1 MKAAEQVGEIDVLVG
16 LIESIDDPERP
27 GRLADR
33 ICEGVCQMTSLTRAV
48 MFLHEKTLGITRPVG
63 WHGVE
68 ESVIASVAATL
79 DEMPLAQRVLAED
92 RVIEVSRNLEFELPA
107 RYAGMAGITTI
118 TCAPVAA
125 GERWFGV
132 IVADQGG
139 EHYSLSEEDHRRVH
153 TLGRLAAMAST
164 VEHSTMNRERT
175 RSLDT
180 RIELIRDIHDRVVQR
195 LFGLG
200 LALGSE
206 GDLSPVEQQRCGEEV
221 TAVLA
226 QLREALAA
234 PVAPRERVQDR
245 PAREVAEWYA
255 QSPKVTLSWEGGLEI
270 PPRMDSLVQ
279 SALIE
284 GMRNAGR
291 HAEGGEVEIR
301 VFTQD
306 DAIAVEVVNETGP
319 EPEENNGSSRGGGIG
334 LRLLT
339 LEALQHDALIEF
351 GPTGDEHWRLRLL
364 APGRG

>member
-1 MKAAEQVGEIDVLVG
+1 MKEGEQVGEIDVLVG
-16 LIESIDDPERP
+16 LIESIDDPDRP

-48 MFLHEKTLGITRPVG
+48 MFLHEKTLGISRPVG

-68 ESVIASVAATL
+68 ESVIATVAATL

-125 GERWFGV
+125 GDRWFGV

-164 VEHSTMNRERT
+164 VEHSTVSRERA
-175 RSLDT
+175 RSLDS

-206 GDLSPVEQQRCGEEV
+206 GELSPEEQRRCGEEV
-221 TAVLA
+221 TSVLA
-226 QLREALAA
+226 QLREALAT
-234 PVAPRERVQDR
+234 PVAPRERMRER
-245 PAREVAEWYA
+245 PVREVAEWYA
-255 QSPKVTLSWEGGLEI
+255 QSPRVRLEWEPDLEI
-270 PPRMDSLVQ
+270 PDRLDSLVQ
-279 SALIE
+279 SALTE
-284 GMRNAGR
+284 GMRNAER
-291 HAEGGEVEIR
+291 HSVGGPVEIR
-301 VFTQD
+301 VATRD
-306 DAIAVEVVNETGP
+306 DAFSVEIVNPLDRSEDHG
-319 EPEENNGSSRGGGIG
+319 NGSSRGGGLG

-351 GPTGDEHWRLRLL
+351 GPVEDERWRLRLL
-364 APGRG
+364 APVRE

>member
-1 MKAAEQVGEIDVLVG
+1 
-16 LIESIDDPERP
+16 
-27 GRLADR
+27 
-33 ICEGVCQMTSLTRAV
+33 MTSLTRAV
-48 MFLHEKTLGITRPVG
+48 MFLHEKTLGISRPVG
-63 WHGVE
+63 WHGVD

-125 GERWFGV
+125 GERWYGV

-139 EHYSLSEEDHRRVH
+139 EHYSLSAEDHRRVH

-164 VEHSTMNRERT
+164 VEHSAVSRERT
-175 RSLDT
+175 RSLDS

-200 LALGSE
+200 LALGAE
-206 GDLSPVEQQRCGEEV
+206 GELTPEEQRRCGEEV

-226 QLREALAA
+226 QLREALAS
-234 PVAPRERVQDR
+234 PVAPRERLRVR
-245 PAREVAEWYA
+245 PVREVAEWYA
-255 QSPKVTLSWEGGLEI
+255 QSPKVRLSWEPGLEI
-270 PPRMDSLVQ
+270 PARLDSLVQ
-279 SALIE
+279 SALTE
-284 GMRNAGR
+284 GMRNAER
-291 HAEGGEVEIR
+291 HSDGAPIEIR
-301 VFTQD
+301 VAAKE
-306 DAIAVEVVNETGP
+306 DAIVVEVVNDLATGERP
-319 EPEENNGSSRGGGIG
+319 ANGNSRGGGIG

-351 GPTGDEHWRLRLL
+351 GPAGDGRWRLRLL
-364 APGRG
+364 APGRE

>member
-1 MKAAEQVGEIDVLVG
+1 MLVG
-16 LIESIDDPERP
+16 LIESIDDPDRP

-33 ICEGVCQMTSLTRAV
+33 ICEGVCQMTSLTRSV

-125 GERWFGV
+125 GDKWYGV

-164 VEHSTMNRERT
+164 VEHSTVSRERA
-175 RSLDT
+175 RSLDA
-180 RIELIRDIHDRVVQR
+180 RIELLRDIHDRVVQR

-206 GDLSPVEQQRCGEEV
+206 GDLSPEEQRRCGDEV
-221 TAVLA
+221 TSVLA
-226 QLREALAA
+226 ELREALAS
-234 PVAPRERVQDR
+234 PVAPREQARDR
-245 PAREVAEWYA
+245 PVREVAEWYA
-255 QSPKVTLSWEGGLEI
+255 QSPKVDLTWEPELEI
-270 PPRMDSLVQ
+270 PSRLDSLVQ
-279 SALIE
+279 SALTE
-284 GMRNAGR
+284 GMRNADR
-291 HAEGGEVEIR
+291 HADGGPVVIS
-301 VFTQD
+301 VATQD
-306 DAIAVEVVNETGP
+306 DAIVVEILNGLAP
-319 EPEENNGSSRGGGIG
+319 EVGEVGGSPRGGGIG

-351 GPTGDEHWRLRLL
+351 GPIGDDRWRLRLL
-364 APGRG
+364 APERD

>member
-1 MKAAEQVGEIDVLVG
+1 MKEGEQVGEIDVLVG

-48 MFLHEKTLGITRPVG
+48 MFLHEKTLGISRPVG
-63 WHGVE
+63 WHGVD

-125 GERWFGV
+125 GENWYGV

-164 VEHSTMNRERT
+164 VEHSTMSRERT
-175 RSLDT
+175 RSLDA
-180 RIELIRDIHDRVVQR
+180 RIGLMRDIHDRVVQR

-206 GDLSPVEQQRCGEEV
+206 GELSPEEQRRCGEEV
-221 TAVLA
+221 TSVLA
-226 QLREALAA
+226 QLREALAS

-245 PAREVAEWYA
+245 PVREVAEWYA
-255 QSPKVTLSWEGGLEI
+255 QSPKVRLDWEQGLEI
-270 PPRMDSLVQ
+270 PARLDSLVQ

-291 HAEGGEVEIR
+291 HAEGGRIEIIVAAR
-301 VFTQD
+301 D
-306 DAIAVEVVNETGP
+306 DAIVVEVVNEIAAGETGA
-319 EPEENNGSSRGGGIG
+319 NGSSRGGGIG

-351 GPTGDEHWRLRLL
+351 GPVGDGQWRLRLL
-364 APGRG
+364 APGRD